1 MVDVSVAVVER
12 KSDGKIVS
20 LVLQDPKRIKLTPV
34 DVQANLVY
42 TRMGTKNFSVVTG
55 DEIALNGEK
64 FKVLGVKAVGK
75 GGEVMLESV
84 VTGRKKTLQA
94 LE

>member
-1 MVDVSVAVVER
+1 MCGSV
-12 KSDGKIVS
+12 
-20 LVLQDPKRIKLTPV
+20 
-34 DVQANLVY
+34 
-42 TRMGTKNFSVVTG
+42 SVVTG

-75 GGEVMLESV
+75 GGEVTLESV